1 MIRVA
6 VVDDQALVRGALAAL
21 LNLEPD
27 LEVVLTAG
35 NGEQAIL
42 ALAVEPP
49 IDVVLM
55 DVEMPNLDGIAAC
68 QQIRKQYPQTKVLF
82 VTTFGRAG
90 YVRRAFAAGAGGF
103 VVKDAPAEELAR
115 NVRQVYAGRKVVD
128 PQLAIDS
135 LAVGINPLTS
145 REREVL
151 LAAQSGGTIDD
162 IARQLSVSSGTV
174 RNHVSAAIGK
184 TGGRTRAEAVR
195 LAEENGWL

>member
-6 VVDDQALVRGALAAL
+6 IVDDQALVRGALAAL
-21 LNLEPD
+21 LGLEPD
-27 LEVVLTAG
+27 IEIAATAASG
-35 NGEQAIL
+35 RDAIA
-42 ALAVEPP
+42 ALAADPA

-55 DVEMPNLDGIAAC
+55 DVEMPDIDGIEAC
-68 QQIRKQYPQTKVLF
+68 QKICAAHPRTRVLI

-90 YVRRAFAAGAGGF
+90 YVRRAFAAGASGF

-115 NVRQVYAGRKVVD
+115 QVREVHAGRRVVD

-151 LAAQSGGTIDD
+151 LAVENGGTIDD
-162 IARQLSVSSGTV
+162 IAKALHLSAGTV

-184 TGGRTRAEAVR
+184 TQARTRADAAR
-195 LAEENGWL
+195 IARDNGWL